1 MRIYSGP
8 AMPAEVFDEER
19 RAWIAARA
27 GIWMFQKRRAELLG
41 KRIRARS
48 RAKVGARPDPHDD
61 QVTPPLIFRT
71 SSTTTGA
78 LETGVVAVLAA
89 AAPIGWPAG
98 RMLYSLIIG
107 LIPERL
113 QAYPI
118 AALLWAAI
126 ISGAPLPL
134 LYDPNPSLT
143 STLFIPWLLAQ
154 IPATFAAAAAY
165 GVLEGWLAIDGSSD
179 WWPLT
184 PAQRDVDDTLI
195 LGPAPVSMPTL
206 LDPAPSKGNR
216 SSDALPVPRRRPAPV
231 NWTRLVIPAS
241 LTGAGTC
248 WYLVA
253 VAGALMTV
261 PGELLSG

>member
-1 MRIYSGP
+1 MRIFLGP

-78 LETGVVAVLAA
+78 FETGVVAILAG

-98 RMLYSLIIG
+98 RTLYSLIIG

-134 LYDPNPSLT
+134 LFDPNPSLA
-143 STLFIPWLLAQ
+143 STLVIPWLLAQ

-165 GVLEGWLAIDGSSD
+165 GVLEGWLAIDGSSE

-206 LDPAPSKGNR
+206 LDPVPSAVNR
-216 SSDALPVPRRRPAPV
+216 SSDALPVPRPRPAPV
-231 NWTRLVIPAS
+231 SWTRLALPAAVAA
-241 LTGAGTC
+241 AGTC
-248 WYLVA
+248 WYVFA
-253 VAGALMTV
+253 VLAAAMAISA
-261 PGELLSG
+261 ELLG